1 MADLTSAIKNTVSI
15 SQFNRGLAGKVFQEV
30 RKSGAKIVIKN
41 NEPECV
47 LLSPEEY
54 VRLMDEVNDAR
65 LLEIA
70 VARMQNYDPK
80 TAIPAEEEVY
90 RDLGIT
96 EEDLAGSDEVEIE

>member
-1 MADLTSAIKNTVSI
+1 MADLTGAIKNTVSI
-15 SQFNRGLAGKVFQEV
+15 SLFNRGLAGKVFQEV

-54 VRLMDEVNDAR
+54 IRLMDEVNDAR

-70 VARMQNYDPK
+70 VARMQNYDPE
-80 TAIPAEEEVY
+80 TAIPAEEVY
-90 RDLGIT
+90 RNLGIT
-96 EEDLAGSDEVEIE
+96 ENDLAGSDEVEIE

>member
-15 SQFNRGLAGKVFQEV
+15 SLFNRGLAGKVFQEV

-47 LLSPEEY
+47 LLSPDEY

-70 VARMQNYDPK
+70 VARMQNYDPE
-80 TAIPAEEEVY
+80 TAIPAEEVY
-90 RDLGIT
+90 RNLGIT

>member
-1 MADLTSAIKNTVSI
+1 MADLTSAITNTVSI
-15 SQFNRGLAGKVFQEV
+15 SLFNRGLAGKVFQEV

-70 VARMQNYDPK
+70 VARMQNYDPE
-80 TAIPAEEEVY
+80 TTIPAEEVY
-90 RDLGIT
+90 KNLGIT

>member
-15 SQFNRGLAGKVFQEV
+15 SLFNRGLAGKVFQEV

-70 VARMQNYDPK
+70 VARMQNYDPE
-80 TAIPAEEEVY
+80 TTIPAEEVY
-90 RDLGIT
+90 KNLGIT

>member
-1 MADLTSAIKNTVSI
+1 MDDTSHS
-15 SQFNRGLAGKVFQEV
+15 
-30 RKSGAKIVIKN
+30 AKANI
-41 NEPECV
+41 CV

-70 VARMQNYDPK
+70 VARMQNYDPE
-80 TAIPAEEEVY
+80 TAIPAEEVY
-90 RDLGIT
+90 RNLGIT

>member
-15 SQFNRGLAGKVFQEV
+15 SLFNRGLAGKVFQEV

-70 VARMQNYDPK
+70 VARMQNYDPE
-80 TAIPAEEEVY
+80 TAIPAEEVY
-90 RDLGIT
+90 RNLGIT

>member
-1 MADLTSAIKNTVSI
+1 MADLTSAIQNTVSI
-15 SQFNRGLAGKVFQEV
+15 SLFNRGLAGKVFQEV

-70 VARMQNYDPK
+70 VARMQNYDPE
-80 TAIPAEEEVY
+80 TAIPAEEVY
-90 RDLGIT
+90 KNLGIT

>member
-1 MADLTSAIKNTVSI
+1 MADLTDAIKNTVSI
-15 SQFNRGLAGKVFQEV
+15 SLFNRGLAGKVFQEV

-54 VRLMDEVNDAR
+54 MRLMDEVNDAR

-70 VARMQNYDPK
+70 VARMQNYDPE
-80 TAIPAEEEVY
+80 TAIPAEEVY
-90 RDLGIT
+90 RNLGIT
-96 EEDLAGSDEVEIE
+96 EDDLAGSDEVEIE

>member
-1 MADLTSAIKNTVSI
+1 MADLTDAIKNTVSI
-15 SQFNRGLAGKVFQEV
+15 SLFNRGLAGKVFQEV

-54 VRLMDEVNDAR
+54 MRLMDEVNDAR

-70 VARMQNYDPK
+70 VARMQNYDPE
-80 TAIPAEEEVY
+80 TAIPAEEVY
-90 RDLGIT
+90 RNLGIT
-96 EEDLAGSDEVEIE
+96 ENDLAGSDEVEIE

>member
-1 MADLTSAIKNTVSI
+1 M
-15 SQFNRGLAGKVFQEV
+15 
-30 RKSGAKIVIKN
+30 
-41 NEPECV
+41 

-80 TAIPAEEEVY
+80 TAIPAEEVY

-96 EEDLAGSDEVEIE
+96 EEDLAGSDEAEIE

>member
-1 MADLTSAIKNTVSI
+1 MADLTSAIQNTVSI
-15 SQFNRGLAGKVFQEV
+15 SLFNRGLAGKVFQEV
-30 RKSGAKIVIKN
+30 RKSGAKLVIKN

-54 VRLMDEVNDAR
+54 VYLMDEVNDAR

-70 VARMQNYDPK
+70 VARMQNYDPE
-80 TAIPAEEEVY
+80 TAIPAEEVY
-90 RDLGIT
+90 KNLSIT